1 MDDIHNK
8 NQIIKLK
15 VTNVSVIDWA
25 PNSDI
30 SRLLISI
37 DFYRAISIIVDFFI
51 YLFIGIGRYM

>member
-37 DFYRAISIIVDFFI
+37 DFYRAISIIVDFF

>member
-51 YLFIGIGRYM
+51 YLLE